1 MEFTVFGRTFQ
12 FGLKKPEHKEKET
25 KTTIIQLP
33 NFTPRDS
40 FPKLNERS
48 LRNFSRKAI
57 PRRAIALIRDGVLAQ
72 RWSIK
77 PIKDGA
83 RLPAHAAQ
91 AVKNIV
97 EQPNPIDNYRSFWGQ
112 IIDEALVGDNG
123 SAEIVFTGKSDKPL
137 ELFPVNG
144 FSLEYVKGFFTN
156 PDFPR
161 FCQVIDGQNRVYL
174 DDRDIFYLQRTKTVD
189 SPFGLSPLE
198 AAFYELQALFDAE
211 GYAHRQASNAF
222 PKNALNLGEDVDE
235 QSLLRFRKYF
245 QEEVYGYG
253 QTPIL
258 GGSKGASAIQIG
270 VEDDKGLFLEWQR
283 HLITVI
289 ALAFSVDPKKLGQ
302 GSNTDRSTVEEQ
314 NESLLSDAIRPYCLL
329 VQDEIN
335 RKIIERLGLAD
346 VMRFEFCFEDTIDQQ
361 TRKQQIFTEQWI
373 NGGITLNEYREAL
386 GKKPLESEYDEMTQS
401 EIKSALNKKYAVQ
414 TGGFNGLGKDR
425 KDGVTKKLSYENK
438 KEK

>member
-1 MEFTVFGRTFQ
+1 MEVSIFGRTFY
-12 FGLKKPEHKEKET
+12 FGLTRREEHDQRET

-33 NFTPRDS
+33 NVTPRDS

-48 LRNFSRKAI
+48 LRNFARKAI
-57 PRRAIALIRDGVLAQ
+57 PRRAVMLIRDGVLAQ
-72 RWSIK
+72 KWQLS
-77 PIKDGA
+77 PVKDGA
-83 RLPAHAAQ
+83 RLPMHLSN
-91 AVKNIV
+91 AVRRII

-112 IIDEALVGDNG
+112 ILDEALVGDNG
-123 SAEIVFTGKSDKPL
+123 AAEIVFDGDNSKPL
-137 ELFPVNG
+137 SLYPVNG

-156 PDFPR
+156 TDFPR
-161 FCQVIDGQNRVYL
+161 FCQVINGHNRVYL
-174 DDRDIFYLQRTKTVD
+174 DDRDIFYLQRTKTAD

-258 GGSKGASAIQIG
+258 GGSKGAAAIPIG
-270 VEDDKGLFLEWQR
+270 VEDDKGLFIEWQK
-283 HLITVI
+283 HLITII

-314 NESLLSDAIRPYCLL
+314 NESLLSDAIRPYCNLIA
-329 VQDEIN
+329 DEIN
-335 RKIIERLGLAD
+335 RKIIGRLGLENI
-346 VMRFEFCFEDTIDQQ
+346 MRFEFSFEDTLAQKEQ
-361 TRKQQIFTEQWI
+361 KQRLSTEQWI
-373 NGGITLNEYREAL
+373 NGGITLDEYRAAV
-386 GKKPLESEYDEMTQS
+386 GKKPLGSEYDGMTQA
-401 EIKSALNKKYAVQ
+401 EMKSALNKKYAVQ
-414 TGGFNGLGKDR
+414 TGGFNGLGKNR
-425 KDGVTKKLSYENK
+425 KERWTIRN
-438 KEK
+438 